1 MQMLSSTANVQPQF
15 PMQELEQI
23 EFAIQASKQLLSTLE
38 GRQKKLTE
46 ELELITRPRT
56 LAIKSLLKTVGPG
69 FEYRGVLFRHWS
81 YITIYTNLLRRLWAE
96 FPEHRDAMAKAM
108 GRLGRTRVYVAKSFT
123 ELFPD
128 RPIEWVLRHS
138 SHLVDGWYMDT
149 NLTNRTQMSRILSA
163 AVAAAGLK
171 WGKDV
176 KAYWQCTPLGA

>member
-1 MQMLSSTANVQPQF
+1 MQMLPTTTNVHLQF

-23 EFAIQASKQLLSTLE
+23 ESAIQASQQWLATLE
-38 GRQKKLTE
+38 SRRNTLTA
-46 ELELITRPRT
+46 ELELVTRPRT
-56 LAIKSLLKTVGPG
+56 LVTNPPLKTVGPG
-69 FEYRGVLFRHWS
+69 FEYRGALFRRWS
-81 YITIYTNLLRRLWAE
+81 YIAIYSNLLRRLWAE

-108 GRLGRTRVYVAKSFT
+108 GRLGRTRVYVAKSFN

-128 RPIEWVLRHS
+128 RPIGWVLRHS
-138 SHLVDGWYMDT
+138 SYLVDGWYMDT

-176 KAYWQCTPLGA
+176 KAYWQRTPLGV